1 MLKADVS
8 ASSWLLSQCK
18 VSKCWKDLIWE
29 WCHDDTNMSAF
40 NVNIRFFMFQEII
53 FDQEF
58 VFGDLN
64 MFWAQLSPI
73 LVWSIRQVLKWVL
86 RRAQNIFMPK
96 NNKLYC
102 YYCHFWGHNWENENW
117 KYDNITIWRIISLT
131 NAVMKKMA
139 ANTVIA
145 SRVLWADYIV

>member
-1 MLKADVS
+1 LTLKADVS
-8 ASSWLLSQCK
+8 ASSWHLSQCK
-18 VSKCWKDLIWE
+18 VSKCWGDLTWE
-29 WCHDDTNMSAF
+29 WCHDDAEGWAF
-40 NVNIRFFMFQEII
+40 NVNIRLFMFQEII

-96 NNKLYC
+96 KNKLYC
-102 YYCHFWGHNWENENW
+102 YYYHFWGHWENENW
-117 KYDNITIWRIISLT
+117 KNDNITIWRIISLT

-145 SRVLWADYIV
+145 SRVRWAAYTV